1 VTAGEGSVRL
11 ADGRTLAYRE
21 YGAGGGRPLFY
32 FHGWPGSRLDFAPND
47 AAAVA
52 AGARVIAVD
61 RPGIGGSDP
70 LPGRSV
76 LDWPAD
82 VAALADALAIERF
95 AVLGF
100 SFGGPFAR
108 ACAYALPERVSLAV
122 LVSAVGPLKD
132 PAAGARLL
140 PRPLRAGLVVA
151 RRWPALAL
159 PFVWLNAREPRAGRR
174 SRDGDATGAGPAVSG
189 EAAASAAMAA
199 STVECFR
206 PGLQGALADL
216 AAVARGEG
224 FRLEDITIDV
234 QIWQG
239 ELDQGVPPAIG
250 RSQERRIPR
259 ASAHYVAD
267 GGHMI
272 LISHAEEILAGV
284 AGVI

>member
-1 VTAGEGSVRL
+1 VTASDGSVRL
-11 ADGRTLAYRE
+11 ADGRRLAYRE
-21 YGAGGGRPLFY
+21 YGASGGQPLFY

-47 AAAVA
+47 DAAAA
-52 AGARVIAVD
+52 AGVRVIAVD

-108 ACAYALPERVSLAV
+108 ACAYAMPERVSLAV

-140 PRPLRAGLVVA
+140 PRPLRVGLVVA
-151 RRWPALAL
+151 RHWPTLAL
-159 PFVWLNAREPRAGRR
+159 PFVWLNAREARPGQH
-174 SRDGDATGAGPAVSG
+174 SQDADTTAVVPAVLG
-189 EAAASAAMAA
+189 EAAASAAMSA

-206 PGLQGALADL
+206 PGLHGALDDL

-224 FRLEDITIDV
+224 FRIEDIAIDV

-259 ASAHYVAD
+259 ASARYVED

-272 LISHAEEILAGV
+272 LISHAEDILAGV
-284 AGVI
+284 VGVR